1 MSQRRRIGVDQ
12 VRQELTCPQCDYSL
26 QGLAGD
32 LVTCPECGTTC
43 DLPKL
48 ILRWGFRPWYRAP
61 GFSRILRPLAW
72 PGIGFWFIL
81 FVLAVE
87 QSSVAHPPIWTSG
100 LAIVV
105 FAAWLRAMWRVW
117 KVLPGGRALWLSLL
131 AHATLAGY
139 LAAVVASF
147 WLVGTLLRGGAQ
159 RAMVLLVWVLPIIGL
174 AYACRRGEKFIAQQC
189 IRQYLLEA
197 TAPGT
202 MSSP

>member
-1 MSQRRRIGVDQ
+1 MSRERRVGVDQ

-32 LVTCPECGTTC
+32 LVTCPECGTTS

-48 ILRWGFRPWYRAP
+48 ILRWGFSPWYRAP
-61 GFSRILRPLAW
+61 GFSRILRPLVW
-72 PGIGFWFIL
+72 PGIGFWVIL
-81 FVLAVE
+81 VVVISELLTGRQPFW
-87 QSSVAHPPIWTSG
+87 SVG
-100 LAIVV
+100 LAIVT
-105 FAAWLRAMWRVW
+105 FAGWLGAMWRAW

-147 WLVGTLLRGGAQ
+147 WLVGTLLFGGAQ
-159 RAMVLLVWVLPIIGL
+159 RAIVLLVWVLPIVGL
-174 AYACRRGEKFIAQQC
+174 VYACRRGVKFIAQQC

>member
-1 MSQRRRIGVDQ
+1 MSRERRVDVDQ

-32 LVTCPECGTTC
+32 LVTCPECGTTS

-48 ILRWGFRPWYRAP
+48 ILRWGFSPWYRAP
-61 GFSRILRPLAW
+61 GFSRILRPLVW

-87 QSSVAHPPIWTSG
+87 QSSSDRPPIWTSG

-105 FAAWLRAMWRVW
+105 FAGWLRAMWRVW

-131 AHATLAGY
+131 AHALLAGY
-139 LAAVVASF
+139 VAAVVASF
-147 WLVGTLLRGGAQ
+147 LLVGSLLWGGAMVG
-159 RAMVLLVWVLPIIGL
+159 RALLLVPLIVAV
-174 AYACRRGEKFIAQQC
+174 AYVCRRGEKFIAQQC

-197 TAPGT
+197 RAPGT